1 VETIAKKYLLFT
13 LKAVKFNKRAR
24 KPEELVATYV
34 VELHALSQQ
43 YNFSETLELMLR
55 NRIMRGINNTLAQKH
70 FLAEK
75 SQRFGGNSFI
85 PRVMIGI

>member
-1 VETIAKKYLLFT
+1 

-43 YNFSETLELMLR
+43 YNFSETLEKY
-55 NRIMRGINNTLAQKH
+55 NHAWHQKYTA
-70 FLAEK
+70 L
-75 SQRFGGNSFI
+75 SS
-85 PRVMIGI
+85 